1 MFNRFRIVM
10 GTAAA
15 SMMVGEL
22 AVGTTL
28 AAPAADIKAAQ
39 GKYADTF
46 VTQLASLLNVEKTV
60 LTGGMTQAA
69 TATVDAAVTAGDLT
83 QAQAD
88 KMKARIQTDGFPG
101 LFGGMHGGRGGGEHK
116 GGPRGG
122 MIGGI
127 HSEAVQTALA
137 AKLGLTTDQLKA
149 ELKAGKTLHAIGVEK
164 GVSDADLKAVIVGV
178 VRPELDAAV
187 AAGKMTQE
195 QANQVIQRIEAM
207 DLDQKAPARGGH
219 KPGGKGEGKRGQG
232 QGQPQQQSFSG
243 GYGGWGE
250 RG

>member
-1 MFNRFRIVM
+1 MLNRFRVAM

-15 SMMVGEL
+15 SLMVGAL
-22 AVGTTL
+22 AVGTTF
-28 AAPAADIKAAQ
+28 AAPTADAKAGQ

-46 VTQLASLLNVEKTV
+46 VTQLASLLHVDKTV
-60 LTGGMTQAA
+60 LTGDIKQAA
-69 TATVDAAVTAGDLT
+69 SATVDAAVTAGDMT

-101 LFGGMHGGRGGGEHK
+101 LFGGMLGGHGAGDHK

-122 MIGGI
+122 MMGGI

-149 ELKAGKTLHAIGVEK
+149 EMKAGKTLHAIGVEK

-178 VRPELDAAV
+178 VRPELDKAV
-187 AAGKMTQE
+187 TAGKMTQA
-195 QANQVIQRIEAM
+195 QADAVIQKIQAM
-207 DLDQKAPARGGH
+207 DLDQKAPARGDH
-219 KPGGKGEGKRGQG
+219 KPGGRGEGQNAPGQGRGHRGQG
-232 QGQPQQQSFSG
+232 QGQSQG
-243 GYGGWGE
+243 
-250 RG
+250 